1 MKQSAT
7 LLAKQVKLDRIKKN
21 LDVYDAGLGENPI
34 SAPKSMVDTV
44 KKYSHLK
51 EYSNSKGITEL
62 QSILGNKLIV
72 GNGLK
77 PLISILQLGFSKLY
91 PDGVIIHSV
100 PYWVSYKEQTNI
112 YNLNSISLEHDD
124 NWKLTPEILE
134 NNLKN
139 INKQTLIIFNN
150 PTNPSGCIYNKEEI
164 KNLSIIFKK
173 YNCIVFADDIYNL
186 IVHPKYKNEFGLLSK
201 YYQNTIVGSSLSKTF
216 ACGGYR
222 LGWLKFP
229 DKLDNLYN
237 ICNILASSIYS
248 CPSIMLQ
255 HVAAKALTFPDDI
268 KNQMSFQENMYQEIS
283 EYCKSK
289 FKNMN
294 ILYSNS
300 KAAWYFLIDFLANYK
315 QKLNKINIKTSD
327 DLNMFLAQNLGFITV
342 SGSAFGIKKQLV
354 VRYSY
359 VDIKNINVEKKFN
372 YDNIKKGL
380 EVLNNW
386 LTNM

>member
-300 KAAWYFLIDFLANYK
+300 KAAWYFLIDFSNYK

-359 VDIKNINVEKKFN
+359 VDIKNINVEKK
-372 YDNIKKGL
+372 I
-380 EVLNNW
+380 
-386 LTNM
+386 